1 MVRDAVGCEVTV
13 AGVTVTE
20 PAAALTVSV
29 TTIDETCIDAND
41 GSVKVIISGGTAPY
55 STSLDGV
62 TFNANVFD
70 YNNLADGSY
79 TVYVTDAN
87 GCTVTPVNFIILPGV
102 DIQAAV
108 TVTPNCTANVP
119 GNTVTVNANAAVAAS
134 VQYSINGVT
143 YQASNTFTNLA
154 PGTYTA
160 YVQHTNGCIDTEIFT
175 INNLVPV
182 AANAVV
188 TSNALCFGESTGV
201 ITVTATGG
209 TGTIEYAIS
218 PAFAYQTSNVFSGL
232 AAGTYTI
239 MVRDAVGCEVT
250 VAGVTVTEPAAA
262 LTVSVT
268 TIDETCI
275 DANDGSVKVI
285 ISGGT
290 APYSTSLDGVTFN
303 ANVFDYNNLADG
315 SYTVYVTD
323 ANGCTVTPVNF
334 IILPGVDI
342 QAAVTVTP
350 NCTANVPGNTVT
362 VNVNAAVAASVQYSV
377 DGITYQASN
386 TFTNLAPGTYT
397 AYVQHTNGCIDT
409 EIFTINNLVPVAAN
423 AVVTSNALCF
433 GEATGVITV
442 TATGGTGTI
451 EYAISPAF
459 AYGTNNV
466 FSNLPA
472 GSYEI
477 RVRDAIG
484 CELILN
490 GVIITEPAAV
500 LTAAIVSTDETC
512 INANDGT
519 VTITANG
526 GTAPYS
532 TSLDGVTYNT
542 GQLVYNNLADGNY
555 TVYVRDANNCI
566 ITPLTFTVAPGV
578 DIQAAVVVDP
588 TCTANV
594 PGNTVTVNVNA
605 AVAASVQYSVD
616 GITYQASNTFT
627 NLAPGTYTAYV
638 QHTNGCIDTE
648 GFVINNLAPVNA
660 NAVVTSNVLCFGEA
674 TGVITVNATG
684 GTGTI
689 EYAISPAFAYGT
701 NNVFSNLPAGSY
713 EIRVRDA
720 IGCELI
726 LNGVIITEP
735 AAVLTAAIVS
745 TDETCINAND
755 GTVTITAN
763 GGTAPYS
770 TSLDGVTYN
779 TGQLVYNNLADG
791 NYTVYVRDANNCII
805 TPLTFTVAPGVDIQA
820 AVVVDP
826 TCTANVPGNT
836 VTVNVN
842 AAVAA
847 SVQYSVD
854 GITYQASNTFTNLA
868 PGTYTAYVQHTNGC
882 IDTEGFVINNLAPV
896 NANAVVTSNVLCF
909 GEATGVITVNATG
922 GTGTIEY
929 AISPAFAYGTNNVFS
944 NLPAGSYEIR
954 VRDAIGCE
962 LILNGVIITEPAAVL
977 TAAIVSTDETCIN
990 ANDGTVTITANG
1002 GTAPYST
1009 SLDGVTY
1016 NTGQLVYNNLAD
1028 GNYTVYVRD
1037 ANNCIITPLTFTVAP
1052 GVDIQAAVV
1061 VDPTCTANVPGN
1073 TVTVN
1078 VNAAVAASVQYSV
1091 DGITYQASNTFTNL
1105 APGTYTAYVQHTNG
1119 CIDTEGFVI
1128 NNLAPVNANAVVTS
1142 NVLCFGEATGV
1153 ITVNAT
1159 GGTGTIEYAISP
1171 AFAYGTN
1178 NVFSNLPAGSYEIRV
1193 RDAIGC
1199 ELILNGVIITE
1210 PAAVLTAAIV
1220 STDETCIN
1228 ANDGTVTITANGGT
1242 APYSTSLDGVTYNT
1256 GQLVYNNLA
1265 DGNYTVY
1272 VRDANNC
1279 IITPLT
1285 FTVAPGVDIQAAV
1298 VVDPTCT
1305 ANVPGNTVTVNVN
1318 AAVAASVQYSVDG
1331 ITYQA
1336 SNTFTNLAPGTYTAY
1351 VQHTNG
1357 CIDTEGFVIN
1367 NLAPVNANAVVT
1379 SNVLCFGEATG
1390 VITVNATGGTG
1401 TIEYA
1406 ISPAFAYGTNNVF
1419 SNLPAGSYEIRVRD
1433 AIGCETDTEW
1443 RDHH

>member
-1 MVRDAVGCEVTV
+1 
-13 AGVTVTE
+13 
-20 PAAALTVSV
+20 
-29 TTIDETCIDAND
+29 
-41 GSVKVIISGGTAPY
+41 VK
-55 STSLDGV
+55 
-62 TFNANVFD
+62 
-70 YNNLADGSY
+70 
-79 TVYVTDAN
+79 
-87 GCTVTPVNFIILPGV
+87 
-102 DIQAAV
+102 
-108 TVTPNCTANVP
+108 
-119 GNTVTVNANAAVAAS
+119 
-134 VQYSINGVT
+134 
-143 YQASNTFTNLA
+143 
-154 PGTYTA
+154 
-160 YVQHTNGCIDTEIFT
+160 
-175 INNLVPV
+175 
-182 AANAVV
+182 
-188 TSNALCFGESTGV
+188 
-201 ITVTATGG
+201 
-209 TGTIEYAIS
+209 
-218 PAFAYQTSNVFSGL
+218 
-232 AAGTYTI
+232 
-239 MVRDAVGCEVT
+239 
-250 VAGVTVTEPAAA
+250 
-262 LTVSVT
+262 
-268 TIDETCI
+268 
-275 DANDGSVKVI
+275 
-285 ISGGT
+285 
-290 APYSTSLDGVTFN
+290 
-303 ANVFDYNNLADG
+303 
-315 SYTVYVTD
+315 
-323 ANGCTVTPVNF
+323 
-334 IILPGVDI
+334 
-342 QAAVTVTP
+342 
-350 NCTANVPGNTVT
+350 
-362 VNVNAAVAASVQYSV
+362 
-377 DGITYQASN
+377 
-386 TFTNLAPGTYT
+386 
-397 AYVQHTNGCIDT
+397 
-409 EIFTINNLVPVAAN
+409 
-423 AVVTSNALCF
+423 
-433 GEATGVITV
+433 
-442 TATGGTGTI
+442 
-451 EYAISPAF
+451 
-459 AYGTNNV
+459 
-466 FSNLPA
+466 
-472 GSYEI
+472 
-477 RVRDAIG
+477 
-484 CELILN
+484 LILN

-944 NLPAGSYEIR
+944 NLPAGSYTIM

-962 LILNGVIITEPAAVL
+962 VTLNGVIITEPAAVL
-977 TAAIVSTDETCIN
+977 TASVLPTNEICFG

-1016 NTGQLVYNNLAD
+1016 NAGQLVYNNLAD

-1037 ANNCIITPLTFTVAP
+1037 ANNCTITPLTFTVAP
-1052 GVDIQAAVV
+1052 GVNLQILLDNDTTCINNSPGNVV
-1061 VDPTCTANVPGN
+1061 TANVTATLAPF
-1073 TVTVN
+1073 
-1078 VNAAVAASVQYSV
+1078 VQYSL
-1091 DGITYQASNTFTNL
+1091 DGVNYSSTNTWTNL
-1105 APGTYTAYVQHTNG
+1105 APGNYTAYVQHANG
-1119 CIDTEGFVI
+1119 CVDSESFVI
-1128 NNLAPVNANAVVTS
+1128 VNHQPVQATAVVTS
-1142 NVLCFGEATGV
+1142 HTTCFGTNVGQIV
-1153 ITVNAT
+1153 VNGT
-1159 GGTGTIEYAISP
+1159 GGTGTLNYAISP
-1171 AFAYGTN
+1171 NFNYTTSN
-1178 NVFSNLPAGSYEIRV
+1178 IFSNLAGGTYTIRVMDYIGCVYEIPAV
-1193 RDAIGC
+1193 VV
-1199 ELILNGVIITE
+1199 NGPTTPLVATISGTH
-1210 PAAVLTAAIV
+1210 
-1220 STDETCIN
+1220 ETCLGN
-1228 ANDGTVTITANGGT
+1228 NDGSLTVVVSGGT
-1242 APYSTSLDGVTYNT
+1242 PPYSTSLNT
-1256 GQLVYNNLA
+1256 SNPNFFQQNVFTYNNLTGG
-1265 DGNYTVY
+1265 DLHLVY
-1272 VRDANNC
+1272 VRDANGCQIGPLFHDVEEGVELKPTVEVELNC
-1279 IITPLT
+1279 IDNTPGNVVT
-1285 FTVAPGVDIQAAV
+1285 FTVDAELEPE
-1298 VVDPTCT
+1298 T
-1305 ANVPGNTVTVNVN
+1305 
-1318 AAVAASVQYSVDG
+1318 QYSLDG
-1331 ITYQA
+1331 VNYQD
-1336 SNTFTNLAPGTYTAY
+1336 SNIFTDLAPGNYHAY
-1351 VQHTNG
+1351 VLHENG
-1357 CIDTEGFVIN
+1357 CLVELWFTVAGR
-1367 NLAPVNANAVVT
+1367 APIIADAVKTDASCNGAADGSVT
-1379 SNVLCFGEATG
+1379 VT
-1390 VITVNATGGTG
+1390 ATGG
-1401 TIEYA
+1401 
-1406 ISPAFAYGTNNVF
+1406 N
-1419 SNLPAGSYEIRVRD
+1419 R
-1433 AIGCETDTEW
+1433 
-1443 RDHH
+1443 